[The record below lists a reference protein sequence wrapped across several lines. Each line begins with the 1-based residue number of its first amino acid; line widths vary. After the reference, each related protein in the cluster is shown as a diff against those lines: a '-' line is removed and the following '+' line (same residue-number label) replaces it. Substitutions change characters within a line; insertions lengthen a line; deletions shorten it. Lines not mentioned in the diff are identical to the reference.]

1 VPPDQALRFAEAMR
15 QVGAKAT
22 LVLIDGLGHGY
33 SLRPT
38 VMRQLHNALDA
49 ALLFLVGSSFSEAT
63 KKTTR
68 S

>member
-1 VPPDQALRFAEAMR
+1 MR